1 MDLSVSKPAKE
12 GAPLILLELNE
23 LNFEY
28 VEHYGKNGE
37 LPTLNRLFDRYG
49 YRITRSEQVY
59 EHIEPWI
66 QWVSAHTGKTFG
78 EHGIFRL
85 GDVREKQ
92 LDQIW
97 EVLEK
102 RGLKVAAFSPMNAQN
117 TLEAPA
123 FFVPDPWTPARVSGS
138 PLLRGFFSAVGQ
150 AVNENA
156 QARFTLPTLAWLL
169 AGFVVYAR
177 KARLYHYLSDAARAP
192 RAHWTKAVF
201 LDRLLADCFLKLWR
215 STRPDFASFFVNG
228 AAHIQHHYLF
238 NSAAYRGSHRNPTWY
253 VAPGEDPVL
262 EIYRLYDRVVADCM
276 ALDPQPRIMIA
287 TGLHQD
293 PVDQPVYYWRLKDH
307 ARFLR
312 TLGLRFQAVEPRMSR
327 DFLVTFGNA
336 ADAAEAAALLAS
348 GRDRDGMPL
357 FEVDNR
363 GTSLFV
369 MLTYP
374 DAIESGFTARFD
386 RYAVENF
393 AAHVVFVAIK
403 NSHHND
409 AGYFLDTG
417 APAQADASEMPLTD
431 VWQRVQSAF

>member
-1 MDLSVSKPAKE
+1 
-12 GAPLILLELNE
+12 
-23 LNFEY
+23 
-28 VEHYGKNGE
+28 
-37 LPTLNRLFDRYG
+37 LFDRYG

-138 PLLRGFFSAVGQ
+138 PLLNGFYSAVGQ
-150 AVNENA
+150 AVNDNA
-156 QARFTLPTLAWLL
+156 QARFTVPTLAWLL
-169 AGFVVYAR
+169 AGFAVYAR
-177 KARLYHYLSDAARAP
+177 KTRLHHYLRDAARAP

-238 NSAAYRGSHRNPTWY
+238 NSAAYRGAHRNPPWY
-253 VAPGEDPVL
+253 VAQGEDPVL
-262 EIYRLYDRVVADCM
+262 EIYRLYDRIVADCL
-276 ALDPQPRIMIA
+276 ALEPQPRIMIA

-293 PVDQPVYYWRLKDH
+293 PVDRPVFYWRLKDH
-307 ARFLR
+307 GRFLR

-336 ADAAEAAALLAS
+336 ADAAEATTVLTRAATAT
-348 GRDRDGMPL
+348 GR
-357 FEVDNR
+357 
-363 GTSLFV
+363 
-369 MLTYP
+369 
-374 DAIESGFTARFD
+374 
-386 RYAVENF
+386 RYSRWTIA
-393 AAHVVFVAIK
+393 
-403 NSHHND
+403 
-409 AGYFLDTG
+409 
-417 APAQADASEMPLTD
+417 APACS
-431 VWQRVQSAF
+431 